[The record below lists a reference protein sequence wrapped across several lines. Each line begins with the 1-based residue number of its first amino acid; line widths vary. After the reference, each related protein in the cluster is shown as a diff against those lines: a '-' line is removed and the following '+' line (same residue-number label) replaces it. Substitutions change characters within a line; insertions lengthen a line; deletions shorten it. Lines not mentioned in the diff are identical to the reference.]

1 MRALGSSRPGMFQP
15 AGLAESGVRVV
26 MIFCYSLRQILLLL
40 TQNFATRISW
50 RSCKHDG
57 SDEVLLHPLPDFA
70 TIDDNFCYKDFTA
83 KLQPQR
89 R

>member
-1 MRALGSSRPGMFQP
+1 MRARDWGA
-15 AGLAESGVRVV
+15 AGRGCFNRRGWRRVG
-26 MIFCYSLRQILLLL
+26 
-40 TQNFATRISW
+40 ISW